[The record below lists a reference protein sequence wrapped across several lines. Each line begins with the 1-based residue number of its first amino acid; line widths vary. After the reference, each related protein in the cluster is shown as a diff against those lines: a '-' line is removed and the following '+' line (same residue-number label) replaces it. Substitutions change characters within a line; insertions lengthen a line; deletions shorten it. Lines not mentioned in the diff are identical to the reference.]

1 MKHLSFAKPLVMG
14 ILNVTPDSFFD
25 GGNYLDPERAY
36 NHLQQLIADGAD
48 IIDIGAASSR
58 PGYQPASSENE
69 LTRLQPLLC
78 RLAGDIELPWSID
91 TDKVE
96 VAEAAL
102 AAGAAIIN
110 NTGKPSVQMAQLAKK
125 YNAYLVMMFR
135 GPFAASDIM
144 AELKDFFAAAIAEAV
159 AVGVEKEQII
169 LDPGIGF
176 DMTMEQCITIVRE
189 QEQLVALGYPLL
201 MGMSNKRFVGTISG
215 GADISER
222 LPANIATEIF
232 SIEKGA
238 AILRVHNVAATVRA
252 LQAYQT
258 LRGKN

>member
-58 PGYQPASSENE
+58 PGYQPVSPENE
-69 LTRLQPLLC
+69 LARLQPLLC

-125 YNAYLVMMFR
+125 YNAYLL
-135 GPFAASDIM
+135 SLIH
-144 AELKDFFAAAIAEAV
+144 I
-159 AVGVEKEQII
+159 
-169 LDPGIGF
+169 
-176 DMTMEQCITIVRE
+176 
-189 QEQLVALGYPLL
+189 
-201 MGMSNKRFVGTISG
+201 
-215 GADISER
+215 
-222 LPANIATEIF
+222 
-232 SIEKGA
+232 
-238 AILRVHNVAATVRA
+238 
-252 LQAYQT
+252 
-258 LRGKN
+258 